1 MANRPI
7 KYYFGRLNL
16 IANYTDKREFILVG
30 LRSPKFVEHRGY
42 KWGFFEASE
51 LQTEFGPF
59 LHGYLVKYKPET
71 DEEVAVPETRKLSD
85 EAIANR
91 VTAKSRFFLHVESG
105 LIAYHPVGN
114 QIESRTFCK
123 RFVKLFENAFNNF
136 FVNAEIQAIEEQYK
150 IFEAIKKFKSISKV
164 VIYLHPSNPSNSE
177 RWERVDKR
185 LKTLGASSYHEQY
198 EGKPKGYGL
207 DIVED
212 EELTSKI
219 FMADDGYGKA
229 DVTGEMDGEV
239 RTISTKD
246 NPITALA
253 PNDEEPP
260 ETVIDRLSSTIKS
273 IFSRFVR

>member
-7 KYYFGRLNL
+7 RYYFGRLNL
-16 IANYTDKREFILVG
+16 IANYTDKRDFLLIG
-30 LRSPKFVEHRGY
+30 LRTSKYVEHRGY

-51 LQTEFGPF
+51 LQSEFGLF
-59 LHGYLVKYKPET
+59 LHGYFVKYRPET
-71 DEEVAVPETRKLSD
+71 DEEVAVPETHKLSD

-91 VTAKSRFFLHVESG
+91 VIAKSRFFLHVESG

-114 QIESRTFCK
+114 QIENQTFCD
-123 RFVKLFENAFNNF
+123 RFVQLFQEAFDNL
-136 FVNAEIQAIEEQYK
+136 FVNAEIQVIEEQFK
-150 IFEAIKKFKSISKV
+150 IFDAIKKFKSISKV
-164 VIYLHPSNPSNSE
+164 FVYLHPSNPSNSD
-177 RWERVDKR
+177 RWERIDKR
-185 LKTLGASSYHEQY
+185 LKKLGASSFHEQY
-198 EGKPKGYGL
+198 DGKPDGKGL

-229 DVTGEMDGEV
+229 DVTGEMNGEV
-239 RTISTKD
+239 RIVSTKD

-260 ETVIDRLSSTIKS
+260 ENVITKLSTAIRK
-273 IFSRFVR
+273 IFSRFVA